1 MFKVY
6 ICTQILSGM
15 WLKLNQNFKNHAQY
29 KIALFLHLKV
39 EANKKDAL
47 SEKVE
52 KLESQNITFKSR
64 IMDNT
69 LTILVGIIFMNIYFK
84 FLDLALN
91 LGHLVTIYFSV
102 SILQG
107 PTKKPLSVT
116 WTPCLNIFT
125 FIITITPIV

>member
-1 MFKVY
+1 MR
-6 ICTQILSGM
+6 
-15 WLKLNQNFKNHAQY
+15 LKLNQNFKNHAQC

-52 KLESQNITFKSR
+52 KHKFESQNITFKSR

-69 LTILVGIIFMNIYFK
+69 LTILVGIIFINIYFK
-84 FLDLALN
+84 CLDLALN

-107 PTKKPLSVT
+107 PTE
-116 WTPCLNIFT
+116 NRYQ
-125 FIITITPIV
+125 